1 MDIVVSPTT
10 VAFNTQLGTPNL
22 VFQAGEVID
31 ALVVQLLDSGMV
43 RLSIGDALVDVKT
56 QVPLVPGTTVRLA
69 VKNTPEGIRLTILD
83 PTTGDGTSA
92 SAALRPSAAQSA
104 GIRSNA
110 PPSPAG
116 TGAGASGVDRSETTL
131 AAALRPATPPGTPDP
146 ATPSPA
152 MALTQAVKIAAV
164 RQGGLAPLFAD
175 LAVVAETTAN
185 MAASGAAAAPV
196 GVRPAPTAGVSG
208 GPPGGSP
215 GSTAAAVAAGVS
227 TARSVSP
234 SAAAIAAL
242 PEPVRQAAA
251 RLLALRLPVDAEIS
265 ADDVRQAFTRSGLLL
280 EARIAAAAAPAASAP
295 DISVAED
302 LKAALAVFRQIVKT
316 WLDSGPGAEPVRTD
330 GAPPLPNVKASPSI
344 VPTAAAA
351 AAAADAGSETQAA
364 RAPAVAGPPPPYR
377 GAPPAAPPPVA
388 HTFPAD
394 ATTRDIGVRLLA
406 DTDAALSR
414 QTLLQA
420 ASLPDAPAIQ
430 PSHADPAGPRWSF
443 EVPFVAPQGTAI
455 AQFEIARDGRAAPA
469 EGIKPVWRARFTL
482 DVEPMGPVHAQIALV
497 GERTTVTLWAER
509 AGSAAQLRD
518 NTALLADALKQA
530 ELDPG
535 GVTVRDGAPP
545 RPRENASPG
554 RFLDR
559 AS

>member
-10 VAFNTQLGTPNL
+10 VAFNTQLGTPNP

-31 ALVVQLLDSGMV
+31 ALVLQLLDSGTV

-83 PTTGDGTSA
+83 PATAAPSPGAPRAGAAPPTGARSNATPSLAGAGTTATDRPE
-92 SAALRPSAAQSA
+92 AAAAVSPRPVLPPSTPDPTAPSAAVA
-104 GIRSNA
+104 
-110 PPSPAG
+110 
-116 TGAGASGVDRSETTL
+116 L
-131 AAALRPATPPGTPDP
+131 A
-146 ATPSPA
+146 
-152 MALTQAVKIAAV
+152 QAVKVAAV
-164 RQGGLAPLFAD
+164 RQGGLASLFAD
-175 LAVVAETTAN
+175 LAVVAD
-185 MAASGAAAAPV
+185 
-196 GVRPAPTAGVSG
+196 
-208 GPPGGSP
+208 
-215 GSTAAAVAAGVS
+215 TAANPTG
-227 TARSVSP
+227 SP
-234 SAAAIAAL
+234 SAVMPGLGRSAANAAAMSGASAGPAGRPPQASVAGAGPKMSAARAAWPNASAIAGL

-251 RLLALRLPVDAEIS
+251 RLLALRLPVDGEIS
-265 ADDVRQAFTRSGLLL
+265 ADDVRQAFTRSGLLF
-280 EARIAAAAAPAASAP
+280 EARMAAAGAPGAGAASAP
-295 DISVAED
+295 VAED

-316 WLDSGPGAEPVRTD
+316 WLDSGPGADSVRTD
-330 GAPPLPNVKASPSI
+330 GAGARLPSVKPSPSI
-344 VPTAAAA
+344 VPTAAAGEA
-351 AAAADAGSETQAA
+351 ASEALAA
-364 RAPAVAGPPPPYR
+364 RAPTLAGPPPPYR
-377 GAPPAAPPPVA
+377 GAPPSAQPPVA
-388 HTFPAD
+388 TTLPAD
-394 ATTRDIGVRLLA
+394 ATARDIGARLLA
-406 DTDAALSR
+406 DTDSALSR

-420 ASLPDAPAIQ
+420 ASLPDAPAVQ
-430 PSHADPAGPRWSF
+430 PSHSDPSGPHWSF
-443 EVPFVAPQGTAI
+443 EVPFAAPQGTAI

-518 NTALLADALKQA
+518 NTALLADALKHA
-530 ELDPG
+530 ELEPG
-535 GVTVRDGAPP
+535 DVMVRDGAPP